1 MLFEYNKKT
10 LAGVYKEL
18 EVNGIFLGHG
28 KKDPRDCQG
37 AVKLG
42 RWQRQLAACVTMLPA
57 TKHMESY
64 YPLER

>member
-28 KKDPRDCQG
+28 KKKTHVT
-37 AVKLG
+37 VKGL
-42 RWQRQLAACVTMLPA
+42 
-57 TKHMESY
+57 
-64 YPLER
+64 

>member
-1 MLFEYNKKT
+1 MLCEYNKKT

-18 EVNGIFLGHG
+18 EVNGIFLVHG

-37 AVKLG
+37 AVKLVTW
-42 RWQRQLAACVTMLPA
+42 RLRLAACVTMLLA
-57 TKHMESY
+57 TKHTENC